1 MNDPYYRNRLKAS
14 GQARK
19 SKKRVQPLSEQIKSA
34 SQMLLVTI
42 GSILLVST
50 VSFLYISSLKS
61 AKGYELQKL
70 QVTHEELLIQNRKLQ
85 RELNEAQALKNLK
98 NIDSIEEM
106 VSTEDSNYLGEDGDL
121 AAR

>member
-14 GQARK
+14 SQARK

-85 RELNEAQALKNLK
+85 RELNEAQALKNLE

-106 VSTEDSNYLGEDGDL
+106 VSTEDSNYVGEDGDL
-121 AAR
+121 ASR

>member
-1 MNDPYYRNRLKAS
+1 
-14 GQARK
+14 
-19 SKKRVQPLSEQIKSA
+19 
-34 SQMLLVTI
+34 MLLVTI

-106 VSTEDSNYLGEDGDL
+106 VSTEDSNYVGEDGDL